1 MKDFREEWLFS
12 LSDEEK
18 SKLTYEDFSKSEI
31 KEILDDI
38 VLSPELK
45 EYADLLF
52 IEGLNLSQAADKL
65 QVNWQTAK
73 SKYRYL
79 RKIIIKYLCKQY
91 KSKGIHLKPLSSVY
105 Q

>member
-1 MKDFREEWLFS
+1 MKDFREQWLCS

-18 SKLTYEDFSKSEI
+18 SKLTHQDFSKSEI

-38 VLSPELK
+38 VLSPELR

-52 IEGLNLSQAADKL
+52 IEGLNLSQSADKL

-73 SKYRYL
+73 SKYTYL
-79 RKIIIKYLCKQY
+79 RKIIIDYLCKQY
-91 KSKGIHLKPLSSVY
+91 KTKSVHLKTLSSAY
-105 Q
+105 